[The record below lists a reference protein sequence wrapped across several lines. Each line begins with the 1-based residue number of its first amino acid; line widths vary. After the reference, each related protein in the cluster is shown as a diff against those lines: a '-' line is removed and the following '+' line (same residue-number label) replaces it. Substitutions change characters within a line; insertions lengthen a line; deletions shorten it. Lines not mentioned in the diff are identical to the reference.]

1 MDDID
6 RWHVLYHDGTECN
19 EEDTSG
25 DVVRLR
31 GWAEIDHAQVA
42 LLQIR
47 QDDMVVASV
56 LIPDGAIPVL
66 FRRRTIE
73 IRTDGETAQEQGRTT
88 VSVIGWRSEYGEC
101 WLWRNP
107 ETGVVVLSAGEITG

>member
-1 MDDID
+1 MNDID
-6 RWHVLYHDGTECN
+6 RWHVLYHDGTECD

-25 DVVRLR
+25 DNVRFR

-47 QDDMVVASV
+47 QDEQIVASV
-56 LIPDGAIPVL
+56 LIPDGAMPVL

-73 IRTDGETAQEQGRTT
+73 INTDGDVAEEAGRTT
-88 VSVIGWRSEYGEC
+88 VTVIGFQSEQGVA

-107 ETGVVVLSAGEITG
+107 ESGVVVLSAGEIQ